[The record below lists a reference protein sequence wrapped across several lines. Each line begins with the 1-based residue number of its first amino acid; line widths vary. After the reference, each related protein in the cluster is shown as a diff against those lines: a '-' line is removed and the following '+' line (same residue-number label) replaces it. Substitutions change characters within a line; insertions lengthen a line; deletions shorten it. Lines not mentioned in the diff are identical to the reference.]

1 MKPTNP
7 IKPALRP
14 RLLCFILSSSLLF
27 LLTSCHKTCT
37 CLSYDGGSHTYT
49 ADEVDAQGVTC
60 PNMIF
65 QAGVQYY
72 SVCNWD

>member
-1 MKPTNP
+1 MEKKHPSIAKT
-7 IKPALRP
+7 
-14 RLLCFILSSSLLF
+14 LCFCASMALLPL

-49 ADEVDAQGVTC
+49 ADEVDDRGVTC
-60 PNMIF
+60 HNMIF